1 MRRSE
6 TINEISAALAKAQG
20 LLRPAIKDTVNPFF
34 KSVYADLAAIIDVIR
49 EPMSSNGLA
58 ILQSIETDAGDVVIT
73 TLLSHTS
80 GQWIETALRLKPT
93 KNDPQGVASAATYG
107 RRIGLQSL
115 VGVAADTDDDGN
127 AASATQ
133 SQKPAPYTKSNAQK
147 YSEYQVQAAEPQKP
161 DPAPKANSNELEE
174 LRQKMV
180 IESEVMALGT
190 AMGAVSDSAGMD
202 AVRATFS
209 KLSSKLTAEQRTALV
224 ALADAAK
231 ARIAVVPT
239 DIASD
244 GVPAKGELV

>member
-1 MRRSE
+1 MQRSE

-20 LLRPAIKDTVNPFF
+20 MLRPAIKDTVNPFF

-49 EPMSSNGLA
+49 EPLSSNGLA

-73 TLLSHTS
+73 TLLSHVS

-133 SQKPAPYTKSNAQK
+133 SQKPAPAP
-147 YSEYQVQAAEPQKP
+147 A
-161 DPAPKANSNELEE
+161 PAPKANAKEIEE

-209 KLSSKLTAEQRTALV
+209 RLSSKLTAEQRTALV

-231 ARIAVVPT
+231 ARIAAVPVATSAAVPPNSGEVV
-239 DIASD
+239 
-244 GVPAKGELV
+244 

>member
-20 LLRPAIKDTVNPFF
+20 MLRPAIKDTVNPFF

-49 EPMSSNGLA
+49 EPLSSNGLA

-73 TLLSHTS
+73 TLLSHVS

-133 SQKPAPYTKSNAQK
+133 SQKPAP
-147 YSEYQVQAAEPQKP
+147 
-161 DPAPKANSNELEE
+161 APKANANELEE

-190 AMGAVSDSAGMD
+190 AMGAVTDTAGMD
-202 AVRATFS
+202 ACRATFS
-209 KLSSKLTAEQRTALV
+209 RLSSKLTAEQRTALV

-231 ARIAVVPT
+231 ARIAAVPVAT
-239 DIASD
+239 SAA
-244 GVPAKGELV
+244 VPPKSGELA

>member
-1 MRRSE
+1 M
-6 TINEISAALAKAQG
+6 
-20 LLRPAIKDTVNPFF
+20 LRPAIKDTVNPFF

-80 GQWIETALRLKPT
+80 GQWVETALRLKPT

-133 SQKPAPYTKSNAQK
+133 SQKPAPA
-147 YSEYQVQAAEPQKP
+147 
-161 DPAPKANSNELEE
+161 PAPKANAKEIDE
-174 LRQKMV
+174 LRQKIV
-180 IESEVMALGT
+180 IETAVMALGN
-190 AMGAVSDSAGMD
+190 AMGAVYDEAGMD
-202 AVRATFS
+202 SVRAAFS
-209 KLSSKLTAEQRTALV
+209 KLSSKITPEQRTELV

-231 ARIAVVPT
+231 ARIAL
-239 DIASD
+239 
-244 GVPAKGELV
+244 PAPAADATAPGKGELA

>member
-1 MRRSE
+1 M
-6 TINEISAALAKAQG
+6 
-20 LLRPAIKDTVNPFF
+20 LRPAIKDTVNPFF

-49 EPMSSNGLA
+49 EPLSSNGLA
-58 ILQSIETDAGDVVIT
+58 ILQSIETDSGDVVIT
-73 TLLSHTS
+73 TLLSHVS

-133 SQKPAPYTKSNAQK
+133 SQKPAPA
-147 YSEYQVQAAEPQKP
+147 
-161 DPAPKANSNELEE
+161 PAPKANAKEIDE
-174 LRQKMV
+174 LRQKIV
-180 IESEVMALGT
+180 IESEVLALAT

-202 AVRATFS
+202 SVRATFS
-209 KLSSKLTAEQRTALV
+209 RLSSKLTAEQRTALV

-231 ARIAVVPT
+231 ARIAV
-239 DIASD
+239 
-244 GVPAKGELV
+244 PAHAAESTAPGKGELV

>member
-1 MRRSE
+1 MIDNSLTRTNTMNRSD

-20 LLRPAIKDTVNPFF
+20 MLRPAIKDTVNPFF

-49 EPMSSNGLA
+49 EPLSSNGLA

-80 GQWIETALRLKPT
+80 GQWVETALRLKPT

-127 AASATQ
+127 AASATH
-133 SQKPAPYTKSNAQK
+133 APKA
-147 YSEYQVQAAEPQKP
+147 AAEP
-161 DPAPKANSNELEE
+161 KAKTQEIDD

-180 IESEVMALGT
+180 IESEVLALGS
-190 AMGAVSDSAGMD
+190 AMGSVSDSAGMD
-202 AVRATFS
+202 ACRATFS

-224 ALADAAK
+224 ALADSAK
-231 ARIAVVPT
+231 ARIAT
-239 DIASD
+239 
-244 GVPAKGELV
+244 

>member
-1 MRRSE
+1 MQRSE

-20 LLRPAIKDTVNPFF
+20 MLRPAIKDTINPFF

-49 EPMSSNGLA
+49 EPLSSNGLA
-58 ILQSIETDAGDVVIT
+58 IFQSIETDAGDVVIT

-127 AASATQ
+127 AASATPT
-133 SQKPAPYTKSNAQK
+133 QKA
-147 YSEYQVQAAEPQKP
+147 AAEP
-161 DPAPKANSNELEE
+161 KAKAQEIDE

-180 IESEVMALGT
+180 IESEVLALGS
-190 AMGAVSDSAGMD
+190 AMGAVTDSAGMD
-202 AVRATFS
+202 ACRATFS
-209 KLSSKLTAEQRTALV
+209 KLSSKITAEQRTELV

-231 ARIAVVPT
+231 ARIAT
-239 DIASD
+239 
-244 GVPAKGELV
+244 

>member
-1 MRRSE
+1 M
-6 TINEISAALAKAQG
+6 
-20 LLRPAIKDTVNPFF
+20 LRPAIKDTVNPFF

-49 EPMSSNGLA
+49 EPLSSNGLA

-73 TLLSHTS
+73 TLLSHVS

-133 SQKPAPYTKSNAQK
+133 SQKPAP
-147 YSEYQVQAAEPQKP
+147 
-161 DPAPKANSNELEE
+161 APKANANELEE

-190 AMGAVSDSAGMD
+190 AMGAVTDTAGMD
-202 AVRATFS
+202 ACRATFS
-209 KLSSKLTAEQRTALV
+209 RLSSKLTAEQRTALV

-231 ARIAVVPT
+231 ARIAAVPVAT
-239 DIASD
+239 SAA
-244 GVPAKGELV
+244 VPPKSGELV

>member
-1 MRRSE
+1 MNRSE

-133 SQKPAPYTKSNAQK
+133 SQKPAP
-147 YSEYQVQAAEPQKP
+147 
-161 DPAPKANSNELEE
+161 APKANANELEE

>member
-1 MRRSE
+1 MQRSE

-20 LLRPAIKDTVNPFF
+20 MLRPAIKDTINPFF

-49 EPMSSNGLA
+49 EPLSSNGLA

-80 GQWIETALRLKPT
+80 GQWVETALRLKPT

-127 AASATQ
+127 AASATPT
-133 SQKPAPYTKSNAQK
+133 QKA
-147 YSEYQVQAAEPQKP
+147 AAEP
-161 DPAPKANSNELEE
+161 KAKAQEIDD

-180 IESEVMALGT
+180 IESEVLALGS
-190 AMGAVSDSAGMD
+190 AMGDVIDSAGMD
-202 AVRATFS
+202 ACRATFS

-224 ALADAAK
+224 ALADADNQFQ
-231 ARIAVVPT
+231 AVLAAVCNT
-239 DIASD
+239 
-244 GVPAKGELV
+244 

>member
-1 MRRSE
+1 MSRTTDNSLARMNTMRRSE

-20 LLRPAIKDTVNPFF
+20 MLRPAIKDTVNPFF

-49 EPMSSNGLA
+49 EPLSSNGLA

-133 SQKPAPYTKSNAQK
+133 SQKPAP
-147 YSEYQVQAAEPQKP
+147 
-161 DPAPKANSNELEE
+161 APKANANELEE

-190 AMGAVSDSAGMD
+190 AMGAVYDEAGMD
-202 AVRATFS
+202 SVRAAFS

-231 ARIAVVPT
+231 ARISAVPVATSAAVPPK
-239 DIASD
+239 S
-244 GVPAKGELV
+244 G

>member
-1 MRRSE
+1 MNRSE

-73 TLLSHTS
+73 TLLSHVS

-133 SQKPAPYTKSNAQK
+133 SQKPAPAQK
-147 YSEYQVQAAEPQKP
+147 
-161 DPAPKANSNELEE
+161 ANAKEIEE

-180 IESEVMALGT
+180 IESEVMALGS
-190 AMGAVSDSAGMD
+190 AMGAVSDSAGME

-209 KLSSKLTAEQRTALV
+209 RLSSKLTAEQRTALV

-231 ARIAVVPT
+231 ARIAAVPVAT
-239 DIASD
+239 SAA
-244 GVPAKGELV
+244 VPPKSGELV

>member
-1 MRRSE
+1 M
-6 TINEISAALAKAQG
+6 
-20 LLRPAIKDTVNPFF
+20 LRPAIKDTVNPFF
-34 KSVYADLAAIIDVIR
+34 KSVYADLAAIIEVIR
-49 EPMSSNGLA
+49 EPLSSNGLA

-73 TLLSHTS
+73 TLLSHVS

-133 SQKPAPYTKSNAQK
+133 SQKPAPAQK
-147 YSEYQVQAAEPQKP
+147 
-161 DPAPKANSNELEE
+161 ANANELEE

-209 KLSSKLTAEQRTALV
+209 KLSSKVTAEQRTALV

-231 ARIAVVPT
+231 ARIAAVPVAT
-239 DIASD
+239 SAA
-244 GVPAKGELV
+244 VPPKSGELV